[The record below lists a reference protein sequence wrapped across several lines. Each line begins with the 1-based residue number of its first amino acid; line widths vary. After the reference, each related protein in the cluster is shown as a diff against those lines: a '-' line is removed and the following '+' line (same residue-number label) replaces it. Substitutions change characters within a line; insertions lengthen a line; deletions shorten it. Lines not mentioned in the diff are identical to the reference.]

1 MTESLYWCCA
11 ELLTLAVKL
20 PQTPNLPP
28 PAELRQR
35 FMTALDTMVGRGRA
49 AGLPDADLAEARYA
63 LVAFIDEQILKSNWP
78 GRAEWMGQPLQL
90 LLYGEYTAG
99 ENVFNRIQVLL
110 QQGRASPALEVYYL
124 CLALGFRGAFG
135 VSGDSRTLASFHDAA
150 RQRVAQAWPAGA
162 KMAPHAEPVDR
173 LAARQTSHAPLVAV
187 VVGSLLAAIL
197 LVVGLER
204 ISNSNLTETL
214 QAISAEA
221 MKSASPPARQDVDR
235 PVIRAPEAATPLVI
249 PTAERA
255 DRLAAAPLPVAE
267 PLPTSSETP
276 GPRRVYPQN
285 VADKPVPR
293 LGEQPWMISE
303 EWRAHHERLLKTPGR
318 AQAKV
323 VFLGDSITEGWRAA
337 PAYRDRFGKYSPLN
351 LGIAGDYTQNV
362 LWRIDQGTLDGLQP
376 GAIVLLVGVNNL
388 GGGFTPEQTVGGV
401 RAILAAIR
409 ARLPATPVLL
419 LAILP
424 AGQRPTDALRQ
435 KITEA
440 NRLLGNLAEPRVSFH
455 DVGSVLLEPDGTIT
469 KATLRDFLHPTA
481 AGYER
486 LSEAVAPLLD
496 KLVGG

>member
-1 MTESLYWCCA
+1 MAESLYWCCA

-35 FMTALDTMVGRGRA
+35 IMTALDTMVGRGRA

-78 GRAEWMGQPLQL
+78 GRAEWMGHPLQL

-99 ENVFNRIQVLL
+99 ENVFNRIRVLL
-110 QQGRASPALEVYYL
+110 QQGGPSPALEVYYL

-150 RQRVAQAWPAGA
+150 RQRVAQAWPAGP
-162 KMAPHAEPVDR
+162 KMAPHAEPADR
-173 LAARQTSHAPLVAV
+173 LAARKTSHAPLVAV
-187 VVGSLLAAIL
+187 VLGSLLAAIL

-204 ISNSNLTETL
+204 ILNSNLQETL
-214 QAISAEA
+214 RDIGAQA
-221 MKSASPPARQDVDR
+221 MKSASAPARPNADR

-255 DRLAAAPLPVAE
+255 EVTPPPFVAALP
-267 PLPTSSETP
+267 PTSSEAP
-276 GPRRVYPQN
+276 SPRRAYPQN

-303 EWRAHHERLLKTPGR
+303 EWRAHHERLLKAPGR

-409 ARLPATPVLL
+409 ARLPSTPVLL

-424 AGQRPTDALRQ
+424 AGQRPTDSLRQ
-435 KITEA
+435 KITDA
-440 NRLLGNLAEPRVSFH
+440 NRLLANLAEPRVSFH
-455 DVGSVLLEPDGTIT
+455 DLGSVLLEPDGTISKT
-469 KATLRDFLHPTA
+469 ILRDFLHPTA
-481 AGYER
+481 TGYER

-496 KLVGG
+496 KLVSG